1 MPRLSSC
8 TDFLYTHTTS
18 QRGEQTSGPISFKAG
33 LQLAASERCSHQ
45 VSENLITFL
54 LRVSSCPS
62 SWLFYFLFFY
72 LLFWPVFFWYY
83 LCPRISPACWQTMIN
98 KRYTITYDHWVGPHS
113 PKPLLL
119 LLPVIRN
126 LTAVPTAH
134 VRAHIGMRTLHYSH
148 ISKTTSVQTR
158 LTLPQATSFPF
169 LPPPFSPF
177 LSPTTSLFA
186 SHFMLPLREKSHYFW
201 FRGSYCPPL
210 LHVMPVASLLQH
222 HKRIWSSDLSARGNG
237 SLEEW
242 GVGENRDQERE
253 LKREGLSRKD
263 CSFQSCEPRDAWISW
278 IWPHDEYSVF
288 LSAV

>member
-1 MPRLSSC
+1 
-8 TDFLYTHTTS
+8 
-18 QRGEQTSGPISFKAG
+18 
-33 LQLAASERCSHQ
+33 
-45 VSENLITFL
+45 
-54 LRVSSCPS
+54 
-62 SWLFYFLFFY
+62 
-72 LLFWPVFFWYY
+72 
-83 LCPRISPACWQTMIN
+83 MIN

-126 LTAVPTAH
+126 LTAVSTAH

-253 LKREGLSRKD
+253 LKRERDYQGRIVVFRAVSLGMLGLVGSGHMMNTEYFYQQSKKTSRAKNMSLELGGRLQRKAAMD
-263 CSFQSCEPRDAWISW
+263 LLSPPSSFPPGVWEMVRSW
-278 IWPHDEYSVF
+278 SWS
-288 LSAV
+288 L